1 MAGLGKGNT
10 CLFMLLIYIYLIIL
24 EISQV
29 KACEPTT
36 TPKMKRT
43 TTTKT
48 TEDSELQVFE
58 KFQQLKSEFTTAHIE
73 VLIALTGPLLS
84 KIKLYW
90 HEKTWVEE
98 SQRSQISDITE
109 GLLDTID
116 WYVRRFITSVN
127 EKFQENFENPRINF
141 HIENIRYDDKMPY
154 IDAPS
159 TTFKLKN
166 NSEIHSHY
174 DEDSNI
180 ESDVVIIVLHA
191 ETDRGK
197 DDHPKENERVCMT
210 DFYDPLQVFDNNKR
224 QSVIVVEDSGQFSGV
239 RSAAHDM
246 GHMLGADD
254 DGVRGGMSCKSADGF
269 IMTSKET
276 TVGTK
281 NIFKWSSCSIESI
294 KSYIGSA
301 DCLNRTI
308 SQKSEAQP
316 LTSGAWLYQ
325 TTAWATPSLD
335 EQCDQYEKGCSY
347 I

>member
-1 MAGLGKGNT
+1 
-10 CLFMLLIYIYLIIL
+10 MLLIYIYLIIL

-58 KFQQLKSEFTTAHIE
+58 KFQQLKSEFTTAHIG
-73 VLIALTGPLLS
+73 VMIALTEPLLQ

-90 HEKTWVEE
+90 HEKTWVKE
-98 SQRSQISDITE
+98 SQRSQISNSTE
-109 GLLDTID
+109 GLLDTHD
-116 WYVRRFITSVN
+116 WYVKRFITSVN
-127 EKFQENFENPRINF
+127 EKFQENFENRSIKF
-141 HIENIRYDDKMPY
+141 HIKDIRHNDLMPY
-154 IDAPS
+154 TNDDR
-159 TTFKLKN
+159 TYKLES

-174 DEDSNI
+174 DEDPNI

-210 DFYDPLQVFDNNKR
+210 DKFDPFYDFKR
-224 QSVIVVEDSGQFSGV
+224 HAVIVVEDSGQFSGV
-239 RSAAHDM
+239 RSATHDM

-254 DGVRGGMSCKSADGF
+254 DGLGNGKECKSDEGF
-269 IMTSKET
+269 IMTSMET
-276 TVGTK
+276 TVGTR
-281 NIFKWSSCSIESI
+281 NIFKWSSCSIDSI
-294 KSYIGSA
+294 KRYTGSA
-301 DCLNRTI
+301 DCLREDF
-308 SQKSEAQP
+308 SQKSDVQP

-335 EQCDQYEKGCSY
+335 EQCDQYKKGCSY